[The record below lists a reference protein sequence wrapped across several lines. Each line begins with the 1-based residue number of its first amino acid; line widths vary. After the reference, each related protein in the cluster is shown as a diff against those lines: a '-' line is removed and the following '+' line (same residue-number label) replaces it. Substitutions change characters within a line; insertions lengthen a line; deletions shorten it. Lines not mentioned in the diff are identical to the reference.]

1 MVIKV
6 LWTISILY
14 AVVSFPLENY
24 LIEKSN
30 FDWAEVVVKVRDFCW
45 GAAMAFGIVLS
56 RQEYYYVVQY
66 IKEKIE

>member
-6 LWTISILY
+6 FWTISILY
-14 AVVSFPLENY
+14 AVISFPLENY
-24 LIEKSN
+24 LIEKNN

-56 RQEYYYVVQY
+56 R
-66 IKEKIE
+66 